1 MVQAYIL
8 VQTEVGMAQEVSRA
22 VAKIDGVVRVDTV
35 TGPYD
40 VVVLTE
46 ADTVDQLGAFVVSRV
61 QRVSGITRTLTC
73 SILQL

>member
-8 VQTEVGMAQEVSRA
+8 VQTEVGMAQDVSGA
-22 VAKIDGVVRVDTV
+22 VAKIDGVVRVDMV

-46 ADTVDQLGAFVVSRV
+46 AATVDQLGAFVVSRV
-61 QRVSGITRTLTC
+61 QRVQGITRTLTC
-73 SILQL
+73 SILEL